1 MPFVFAVSRNNEYA
15 KDYRRSPRRIGA
27 SPTCS
32 PRARID
38 ALPVLR
44 RGSAARYRLRV
55 LFCSL
60 PVRRVRAR
68 QSDASAGSTGLEC
81 AYYIRCRAR
90 RTWPGLEV
98 VKVRACLQRHA
109 HGLNPLDRNR
119 TRVPVARPYG
129 RHHQTIPRSG
139 CTAGPDIFHSGRSS
153 NPPNRDHSVAFC
165 ALLIMP
171 RAWPQSPRAV

>member
-165 ALLIMP
+165 ALLIGI
-171 RAWPQSPRAV
+171 S

>member
-90 RTWPGLEV
+90 RTWPGLEI
-98 VKVRACLQRHA
+98 VKVRVLGINAFA
-109 HGLNPLDRNR
+109 
-119 TRVPVARPYG
+119 ARDAV
-129 RHHQTIPRSG
+129 R
-139 CTAGPDIFHSGRSS
+139 IFTLR
-153 NPPNRDHSVAFC
+153 
-165 ALLIMP
+165 ALLL
-171 RAWPQSPRAV
+171 RLLSLL